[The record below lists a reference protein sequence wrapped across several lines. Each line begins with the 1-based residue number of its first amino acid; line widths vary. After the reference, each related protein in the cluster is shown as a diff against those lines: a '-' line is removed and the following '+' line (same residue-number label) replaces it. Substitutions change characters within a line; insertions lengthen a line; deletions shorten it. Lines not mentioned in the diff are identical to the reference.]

1 MCVKLNY
8 IQRASEFPLAA
19 KAVSESYVDDGLTG
33 ADSIE
38 EVIRLQRG
46 VQGLFTHA
54 VFLLGKWNLSDLE
67 VLQHIPSELRDSHTI
82 QEISDTDNFAKTLG
96 IEWNTHED
104 CFCLSIGSTSLS
116 DTLTKRKLVSN
127 ITKTF
132 GVLNPADCASRGLL
146 PSELLTHDLWWNEP
160 SWLSL
165 PTSEWPDFPT
175 LHQSGTW
182 VSFSPTTCL
191 YTQSILKLHTSYSCY
206 CMGNEIHSCMSVD
219 IQSKDNKLHKSN
231 RCRH

>member
-1 MCVKLNY
+1 MNMCAKLNS

-19 KAVSESYVDDGLTG
+19 KAVSESYIDDGLTG

-132 GVLNPADCASRGLL
+132 GVLGLFATAIITMKIL
-146 PSELLTHDLWWNEP
+146 PQQVWEAKVEWDDPVPVEVRNTYQQWRPKLNLLSSKHISGCHYAKEAQIVLVEIHGFSDASELA
-160 SWLSL
+160 
-165 PTSEWPDFPT
+165 
-175 LHQSGTW
+175 
-182 VSFSPTTCL
+182 
-191 YTQSILKLHTSYSCY
+191 
-206 CMGNEIHSCMSVD
+206 
-219 IQSKDNKLHKSN
+219 
-231 RCRH
+231 

>member
-1 MCVKLNY
+1 MTD
-8 IQRASEFPLAA
+8 A
-19 KAVSESYVDDGLTG
+19 DGG
-33 ADSIE
+33 I
-38 EVIRLQRG
+38 
-46 VQGLFTHA
+46 HA
-54 VFLLGKWNLSDLE
+54 
-67 VLQHIPSELRDSHTI
+67 TI
-82 QEISDTDNFAKTLG
+82 VTAKTRVAPIKWVTIPQLELCG
-96 IEWNTHED
+96 AVVLADLMNHGNPC
-104 CFCLSIGSTSLS
+104 CFKTFVGNRVSHIVDVIPPNRWRHVIGSE
-116 DTLTKRKLVSN
+116 
-127 ITKTF
+127 
-132 GVLNPADCASRGLL
+132 NPADCASRGLL

-206 CMGNEIHSCMSVD
+206 CMGNEIRSCMSVD